1 MKPVELFGVI
11 VRSVGLLV
19 TMTALFLIL
28 MATVHSVFNGPGF
41 FEGYLFGVPGLFVGL
56 YFLSGA
62 ELLVK
67 SVYPKEP

>member
-11 VRSVGLLV
+11 VRTIGLLV
-19 TMTALFLIL
+19 TMAALLQIFA
-28 MATVHSVFNGPGF
+28 ATVHLFLGRPGF
-41 FEGYLFGVPGLFVGL
+41 LEGCLFGVPGLFLGL

-62 ELLVK
+62 ELLVD

>member
-11 VRSVGLLV
+11 VRTIGLLV
-19 TMTALFLIL
+19 AMGSLSSMCVHLI
-28 MATVHSVFNGPGF
+28 SVVVGGPGSL
-41 FEGYLFGVPGLFVGL
+41 GGLLLGIPGLFVGI

-62 ELLVK
+62 ELLVD

>member
-11 VRSVGLLV
+11 VRTIGLFV
-19 TMTALFLIL
+19 AIGALFLIFV
-28 MATVHSVFNGPGF
+28 ATVHLVLGGPGF
-41 FEGYLFGVPGLFVGL
+41 LEGYLYGVPNLFVGV

-67 SVYPKEP
+67 AVYPKEP